1 MENDLTELCHLAIK
15 YGTDRHPLS
24 KHSYTPYYYNLLK
37 DKRQSVKKV
46 LEIGAA
52 IYGGHKMWR
61 DFFPNA
67 TIYGAEP
74 SPQQNLS
81 EDRIKVI
88 RCNQS
93 SKNDLEN
100 LVRKTDSD
108 LDIVID
114 DGSHLPHD
122 QVLTCLTLMPHLKK
136 DVVYIIEDVNNVF
149 FEVRHQG

>member
-88 RCNQS
+88 LFLTRPNIGSTVGASRTSTKSSLSETKKVKKPQLSFLLETKRPNIFNGQS
-93 SKNDLEN
+93 GIFMIRPPE
-100 LVRKTDSD
+100 
-108 LDIVID
+108 
-114 DGSHLPHD
+114 
-122 QVLTCLTLMPHLKK
+122 TLKLL
-136 DVVYIIEDVNNVF
+136 
-149 FEVRHQG
+149 